1 MPNYKETINMKNE
14 ILYLLLD
21 KYADHEA
28 VFLSSAVACDERSIK
43 ANPKYVN
50 KIVAPTL
57 DAVRSCSGFRMLPDY
72 SFDTMP
78 EDYAALVLIGGFG
91 WLDEEMAGKV
101 VPIVRRAIDKGL
113 IVGAICNA
121 ASFLARHGFLNAVRH
136 TGNGLE
142 QLQLWGGDNYT
153 NSAGY
158 VDEQAVADRRI
169 VTANGTGCLEFAK
182 EMLLLLENDTPE
194 QIENFYRF
202 NKLGYVE
209 VMRQM
214 KQRP

>member
-1 MPNYKETINMKNE
+1 MKNE

-21 KYADHEA
+21 NYADHEA
-28 VFLSSAVACDERSIK
+28 VFLSSAIACDERSIK

-72 SFDTMP
+72 SFNTMP

-153 NSAGY
+153 NSTGY
-158 VDEQAVADRRI
+158 VDKQAVADRRI
-169 VTANGTGCLEFAK
+169 VTANGTGSLEFAK